1 MATYKDRIG
10 EIPEDWEAV
19 NGYNYLLL
27 ESGMRPAE
35 HVTDNPNDIPSL
47 GGENITSDGFLTFK
61 NLRYISREYFAR
73 MPKGKLVDE
82 DILINKDGAN
92 TGKLAFAKTNPFP
105 ETSVNE
111 HVFLIRNKGDF
122 EQEFLFYF
130 LLSALG
136 QNQIQPKVVGS
147 AQPGINNSFT
157 KGLYIPKPPKP
168 EQRTIASI
176 LSKVDEAIAAT
187 KNSIAKA
194 ERLKK
199 ALMQNLLTGKLKPDG
214 TWRKED
220 EFQETIYGMVAKE
233 WRYCK
238 IQELIKDGII
248 TGVQDGNHGESHPVS
263 AEFVKEG
270 IPFIMASDISKGFV
284 DFTTCKNITFERAEK
299 LRIGFSIKDDVLL
312 SHKASMG
319 FTAIVPD
326 VDPYIML
333 TPQVTYY
340 RCNKEKLLP
349 EFLHFFFQSYKFQ
362 KLFETYSAQTTRNFM
377 GITNQKKLYI
387 FLPNTVEEQ
396 ELIIKPIKEV
406 DKTLVSKYD
415 KIKKLERLKK
425 ALMQNL
431 LTGKV
436 RVKVP
441 KEELQTE
448 TK

>member
-1 MATYKDRIG
+1 MNNWKFEKLKSYCKVESGYSFKTEMFASNGIPILKIANIDEYETKHTKSDDFIPFEKAETYKDFELSEGDIVIAMSGNTTCKMGRVSRNFSPSFLNQRVGKFKIFNDELDYDFLYYLMINESMQRRLWNYATATG
-10 EIPEDWEAV
+10 QPNLSSYAITKVQIP
-19 NGYNYLLL
+19 
-27 ESGMRPAE
+27 
-35 HVTDNPNDIPSL
+35 I
-47 GGENITSDGFLTFK
+47 
-61 NLRYISREYFAR
+61 
-73 MPKGKLVDE
+73 
-82 DILINKDGAN
+82 
-92 TGKLAFAKTNPFP
+92 
-105 ETSVNE
+105 
-111 HVFLIRNKGDF
+111 
-122 EQEFLFYF
+122 
-130 LLSALG
+130 
-136 QNQIQPKVVGS
+136 
-147 AQPGINNSFT
+147 
-157 KGLYIPKPPKP
+157 PPKP

-220 EFQETIYGMVAKE
+220 EFQETIYGLVAKD

-238 IQELIKDGII
+238 IQELIKDGMI

-263 AEFVKEG
+263 AEFVNKG
-270 IPFIMASDISKGFV
+270 IPFIMASDISSGFI
-284 DFTTCKNITFERAEK
+284 DFTSCKFITFERAEK
-299 LRIGFSIKDDVLL
+299 LRIGFSKKDDVLL

-340 RCNKEKLLP
+340 RCDKEKLLP
-349 EFLHFFFQSYKFQ
+349 EYLHFFFQSYKFQ

-387 FLPNTVEEQ
+387 FLPNTIEEQ
-396 ELIIKPIKEV
+396 EEIIKPIKEV
-406 DKTLVSKYD
+406 DKTLASKYV

-436 RVKVP
+436 RVKI
-441 KEELQTE
+441 KETANG
-448 TK
+448 

>member
-10 EIPEDWEAV
+10 EIPNDWEAV
-19 NGYNYLLL
+19 TGYNYLLL

-35 HVTDNPNDIPSL
+35 HVTDNPIDIPSL

-61 NLRYISREYFAR
+61 NVRYIRREYFAR
-73 MPKGKLVDE
+73 MPKGKLIDG

-122 EQEFLFYF
+122 EQDFLFYF

-194 ERLKK
+194 EHLKK

-214 TWRKED
+214 SWRKED
-220 EFQETIYGMVAKE
+220 EFYKDEKFGNIPIGWLYEKLGKLVL
-233 WRYCK
+233 K
-238 IQELIKDGII
+238 ITDGEHISPDM
-248 TGVQDGNHGESHPVS
+248 QDKGEYIVS
-263 AEFVKEG
+263 AEDVFDDGVHFEKAKYVSTKDCLKFRKRCDPEFG
-270 IPFIMASDISKGFV
+270 DVLIVSRGASVGR
-284 DFTTCKNITFERAEK
+284 TCKVQTTNLFCMMGSVILIKPQQDVLTNDFISIYLKTYEAWKELRRISGSSAQQAIYLAHLKKMRIMYPTDVIEQENITKSFEGVYKTILKKEEK
-299 LRIGFSIKDDVLL
+299 L
-312 SHKASMG
+312 
-319 FTAIVPD
+319 
-326 VDPYIML
+326 
-333 TPQVTYY
+333 
-340 RCNKEKLLP
+340 
-349 EFLHFFFQSYKFQ
+349 
-362 KLFETYSAQTTRNFM
+362 
-377 GITNQKKLYI
+377 
-387 FLPNTVEEQ
+387 
-396 ELIIKPIKEV
+396 
-406 DKTLVSKYD
+406 
-415 KIKKLERLKK
+415 KKLERLKK

-436 RVKVP
+436 RVKVI
-441 KEELQTE
+441 E
-448 TK
+448 TIPN